1 MLTFIL
7 PEERCRRDVLDFYRE
22 IQEAGGECIGCG
34 NAGDFDLW
42 LTGMQNRRT
51 GRNLPEGYVRENF
64 YLCCDGGELIGVF
77 SLKFALTD
85 FLLNYGGH
93 IGYAVRPS
101 RRMEGLGTRI
111 LAQGL
116 DIAREFGF
124 DKVLCICDED
134 NAGSEKIIRKNGGVL
149 EDERFDPDEN
159 VTVRRFWITL

>member
-1 MLTFIL
+1 M
-7 PEERCRRDVLDFYRE
+7 
-22 IQEAGGECIGCG
+22 
-34 NAGDFDLW
+34 
-42 LTGMQNRRT
+42 
-51 GRNLPEGYVRENF
+51 
-64 YLCCDGGELIGVF
+64 F

-93 IGYAVRPS
+93 IGYAVRPP

-124 DKVLCICDED
+124 DRVLCICDED

>member
-22 IQEAGGECIGCG
+22 IQEAGGE
-34 NAGDFDLW
+34 L
-42 LTGMQNRRT
+42 
-51 GRNLPEGYVRENF
+51 V
-64 YLCCDGGELIGVF
+64 GVF
-77 SLKFALTD
+77 SLKFTLTD

-93 IGYAVRPS
+93 IGCAVRPS

-111 LAQGL
+111 LKQGL

-124 DKVLCICDED
+124 DRVLCICDED

>member
-77 SLKFALTD
+77 SLKFELTD

-93 IGYAVRPS
+93 IGYAVRPPPPS
-101 RRMEGLGTRI
+101 
-111 LAQGL
+111 
-116 DIAREFGF
+116 D
-124 DKVLCICDED
+124 
-134 NAGSEKIIRKNGGVL
+134 GGPG
-149 EDERFDPDEN
+149 DPDTGTGPGHRQG
-159 VTVRRFWITL
+159 VWL